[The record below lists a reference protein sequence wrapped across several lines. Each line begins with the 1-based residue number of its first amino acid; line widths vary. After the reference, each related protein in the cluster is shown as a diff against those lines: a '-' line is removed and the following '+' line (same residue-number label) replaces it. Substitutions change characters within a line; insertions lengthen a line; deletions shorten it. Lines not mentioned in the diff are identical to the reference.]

1 MTVTT
6 RMKPTARTNMRTMH
20 PASRKREALEKRHPG
35 MGPDIGGVSPAEWS
49 LLRVLWTEK
58 TATARRLSDLLLAQ
72 RGWAGSTVKTLL
84 ARLEKKG
91 VVRAEQKPRIRG
103 YVYHPLIDEKEAS
116 ISRAESM
123 MADTCAMHRGTVL
136 LSLVR
141 EVPLS
146 RADIAALQAE
156 LEKKKG
162 DAPESIP
169 CDCEKG
175 CGQKD

>member
-6 RMKPTARTNMRTMH
+6 RTKPTARTNMRTMH
-20 PASRKREALEKRHPG
+20 PASRKREALEKKHPG
-35 MGPDIGGVSPAEWS
+35 MGPDIGDVSPAEWS

-58 TATARRLSDLLLAQ
+58 TATARHLSDLLLTQ
-72 RGWAGSTVKTLL
+72 KGWAGSTVKTLL

-91 VVRAEQKPRIRG
+91 VVRAEQKPNIRG
-103 YVYHPLIDEKEAS
+103 YVYRPLIDEQEAS
-116 ISRAESM
+116 ITRAKAM
-123 MADTCAMHRGTVL
+123 FADTCAMHRGSVL
-136 LSLVR
+136 LSLVDD
-141 EVPLS
+141 VPLS
-146 RADIAALQAE
+146 KDDISALEAT

-175 CGQKD
+175 CGQKR